1 MIKAGVVAVGVGAV
15 LLMSACGGG
24 GGSSSSSSSSSAKS
38 SAPSASA
45 SGGSAAATGAIS
57 SYQKAQPAVI
67 QIAADGEYRDVGMA
81 EGQQGAWMGSGFII
95 DPSGLAVTNAHVAE
109 GAATLK
115 VYVGGSKDAINAK
128 ILGISEC
135 DDLAVIDLAGDGF
148 PYLVWHK
155 GPVDVTTKV
164 WAAGFPL
171 GDPQYTVTDGSIAKN
186 NAAGQREWA
195 SLDYVLESTAAIQ
208 HGNSGGPLLAED
220 GSVVGIN
227 YAGGAAADSATA
239 QFWAIPATLAQPIV
253 DELKSGKDVDSI
265 GVNGTAFYDDKSAL
279 GGIWVSGVR
288 SGSPAGE
295 AGLQAGDVITKLEGR
310 DAVTNSD
317 VDTSGGTPR
326 VTKAGYCNV
335 LKTQGTDHPIKIQV
349 FRAST
354 GEVLE
359 GEVNNPSK
367 PLVAI
372 STLTNTSGGQDGS
385 SAAPTDSAST
395 SADVTYNTVTDDTGA
410 ISVDIPDAWSSVNTK
425 AGDGFGQITATG
437 DAQGFTDGTAA
448 GVEFYAFDGD
458 LAAKDLKS
466 TMKNLEQDKTIGAL
480 ISTCKDHEAGTV
492 KEGDG
497 YSYLGNSYW
506 NCKGSDE
513 SYYLSIRTYPD
524 KSKFVILD
532 AQYTTDQEVEFVN
545 RSLASLVL
553 K

>member
-1 MIKAGVVAVGVGAV
+1 MGMTVVSISAV
-15 LLMSACGGG
+15 LLMGACSSGGG
-24 GGSSSSSSSSSAKS
+24 GDASSSA
-38 SAPSASA
+38 ASA
-45 SGGSAAATGAIS
+45 GASAKPSAAASGSPAAAGAIS
-57 SYQKAQPAVI
+57 SYQKAQPAVV
-67 QIAADGEYRDVGMA
+67 QIAAEGEYRDVGMA

-115 VYVGGSKDAINAK
+115 VYVGGSKEPINAK

-148 PYLVWHK
+148 PFLVWHK

-171 GDPQYTVTDGSIAKN
+171 GDPQYTVTDGTVAKN
-186 NAAGQREWA
+186 NADGQREWA
-195 SLDYVLESTAAIQ
+195 SLDYVLESTANIQ

-227 YAGGAAADSATA
+227 YAGGAADATAAA
-239 QFWAIPATLAQPIV
+239 QFWAIPAALAQPIV
-253 DELKSGKDVDSI
+253 DELKTGKDVDSI
-265 GVNGTAFYDDKSAL
+265 GVNGTAFYDDKSSL

-310 DAVTNSD
+310 DAVSDAD
-317 VDTSGGTPR
+317 VDTSGGLAR

-335 LKTQGTDHPIKIQV
+335 LKTQGTEHPIKIQV
-349 FRAST
+349 FRSGT

-359 GEVNNPSK
+359 GEVNNADK
-367 PLVAI
+367 PLKAI
-372 STLTNTSGGQDGS
+372 SALNNTSGGQDGS
-385 SAAPTDSAST
+385 SASPSDSAAPAS
-395 SADVTYNTVTDDTGA
+395 DVTYSNVSDDTGA
-410 ISVDIPDAWSSVNTK
+410 ISVDVPSAWDQVNTAK
-425 AGDGFGQITATG
+425 GDGFGQITATG
-437 DAQGFTDGTAA
+437 DAQGFSDGTAA

-458 LAAKDLKS
+458 LKKSDLKS
-466 TMKNLEQDKTIGAL
+466 TMKKLEEDKTIGAL
-480 ISTCKDHEAGTV
+480 IATCKDSEAGKVQTG
-492 KEGDG
+492 EG
-497 YSYLGNSYW
+497 YSYVGNSYW

-532 AQYTTDQEVEFVN
+532 AQFTTDADVEMVN
-545 RSLASLVL
+545 RSLASLVVN
-553 K
+553 

>member
-1 MIKAGVVAVGVGAV
+1 MTVVSISAV
-15 LLMSACGGG
+15 LLMGACSSGGG
-24 GGSSSSSSSSSAKS
+24 GDASSSA
-38 SAPSASA
+38 ASA
-45 SGGSAAATGAIS
+45 GASAKPSAAASGSPAAAGAIS
-57 SYQKAQPAVI
+57 SYQKAQPAVV
-67 QIAADGEYRDVGMA
+67 QIAAEGEYRDVGMA

-115 VYVGGSKDAINAK
+115 VYVGGSKEPINAK

-148 PYLVWHK
+148 PFLVWHK

-171 GDPQYTVTDGSIAKN
+171 GDPQYTVTDGTVAKN
-186 NAAGQREWA
+186 NADGQREWA
-195 SLDYVLESTAAIQ
+195 SLDYVLESTANIQ

-227 YAGGAAADSATA
+227 YAGGAADATAAA
-239 QFWAIPATLAQPIV
+239 QFWAIPAALAQPIV
-253 DELKSGKDVDSI
+253 DELKTGKDVDSI
-265 GVNGTAFYDDKSAL
+265 GVNGTAFYDDKSSL

-310 DAVTNSD
+310 DAVSDAD
-317 VDTSGGTPR
+317 VDTSGGLAR

-335 LKTQGTDHPIKIQV
+335 LKTQGTEHPIKIQV
-349 FRAST
+349 FRSGT

-359 GEVNNPSK
+359 GEVNNADK
-367 PLVAI
+367 PLKAI
-372 STLTNTSGGQDGS
+372 SALNNTSGGQDGS
-385 SAAPTDSAST
+385 SASPSDSAAPAS
-395 SADVTYNTVTDDTGA
+395 DVTYSNVSDDTGA
-410 ISVDIPDAWSSVNTK
+410 ISVDVPSAWDQVNTAK
-425 AGDGFGQITATG
+425 GDGFGQITATG
-437 DAQGFTDGTAA
+437 DAQGFSDGTAA

-458 LAAKDLKS
+458 LKKSDLKS
-466 TMKNLEQDKTIGAL
+466 TMKKLEEDKTIGAL
-480 ISTCKDHEAGTV
+480 IATCKDSEAGKVQTG
-492 KEGDG
+492 EG
-497 YSYLGNSYW
+497 YSYVGNSYW

-532 AQYTTDQEVEFVN
+532 AQFTTDADVEMVN
-545 RSLASLVL
+545 RSLASLVVN
-553 K
+553 

>member
-1 MIKAGVVAVGVGAV
+1 MTVVSISAV
-15 LLMSACGGG
+15 LLMGACSSGGG
-24 GGSSSSSSSSSAKS
+24 GDASSSA
-38 SAPSASA
+38 ASA
-45 SGGSAAATGAIS
+45 GASAKPSAAASGSPAAAGAIS
-57 SYQKAQPAVI
+57 SYQKAQPAVV
-67 QIAADGEYRDVGMA
+67 QIAAEGEYRDVGMA

-115 VYVGGSKDAINAK
+115 VYVGGSKEPINAK

-148 PYLVWHK
+148 PFLVWHK

-171 GDPQYTVTDGSIAKN
+171 GDPQYTVTDGTVAKN
-186 NAAGQREWA
+186 NADGQREWA
-195 SLDYVLESTAAIQ
+195 SLDYVLESTANIQ

-227 YAGGAAADSATA
+227 YAGGAADATAAA
-239 QFWAIPATLAQPIV
+239 QFWAIPAALAQPIV
-253 DELKSGKDVDSI
+253 DEVKTGKDVDSI
-265 GVNGTAFYDDKSAL
+265 GVNGTAFYDDKSSL

-310 DAVTNSD
+310 DAVSDAD
-317 VDTSGGTPR
+317 VDTSGGLAR

-335 LKTQGTDHPIKIQV
+335 LKTQGTEHPIKIQV
-349 FRAST
+349 FRSGT

-359 GEVNNPSK
+359 GEVNNADK
-367 PLVAI
+367 PLKAI
-372 STLTNTSGGQDGS
+372 SALNNTSGGQDGS
-385 SAAPTDSAST
+385 SASPSDSAAPAS
-395 SADVTYNTVTDDTGA
+395 DVTYSNVSDDTGA
-410 ISVDIPDAWSSVNTK
+410 ISVDVPSAWDQVNTAK
-425 AGDGFGQITATG
+425 GDGFGQITATG
-437 DAQGFTDGTAA
+437 DAQGFSDGTAA

-458 LAAKDLKS
+458 LKKSDLKS
-466 TMKNLEQDKTIGAL
+466 TMKKLEEDKTIGAL
-480 ISTCKDHEAGTV
+480 IATCKDSEAGKVQTG
-492 KEGDG
+492 EG
-497 YSYLGNSYW
+497 YSYVGNSYW

-532 AQYTTDQEVEFVN
+532 AQFTTDADVEMVN
-545 RSLASLVL
+545 RSLASLVVN
-553 K
+553 